1 MSFEKLREE
10 DIEHPPKKIRRRW
23 WLLAVLLLG
32 AVGFGLSWRYR
43 IAAQAEARVQ
53 QEAAAAVLQERM
65 AAVREAEENAST
77 TPLEERLKR
86 LQDLLDAQRQLAN
99 VRPAKMVTLLPQ
111 IQHTQLELDRLR
123 VTEKL
128 RLSLRRETEAEAK
141 VQIGDL
147 AAAETLWRA
156 AWELQRD
163 VNRTVGEKMRNLE
176 REMRLEQEVTRLA
189 AEPMTAQVQQLM
201 GQGTTALKAGKWT
214 EALVMF
220 RRARDLQDRINREF
234 PRSRYSDLAIIARID
249 AEMEVLSADGL
260 DLAVNQQTE
269 NARQLVLLGR
279 EAEAAAALEDAA
291 EAQRALNDRFRGSR
305 FMSMERLEQIEAERQ
320 TVLAAAPWRAVVEL
334 QLRARGHLQRRQ
346 LFQAQQLVGEAVGKM
361 GEVASRWPKARNLDE
376 ALRMQLAFLQVRA
389 ADLGTMQDLIYDQ
402 LAPLPGAAT
411 GALLRGEVTQ
421 ADYARMMN
429 TNPSRNT
436 GRVLSVDSVTLAEA
450 EEFCRRLSWVLGL
463 PVRLPSAT
471 ELRTAGSGANEFK
484 DLTGGLAEW
493 LARASAEA
501 ETAPVL
507 SADGQS
513 IVPVALTDRSRT
525 RGFRVV
531 VEVDLAHPPGMN

>member
-1 MSFEKLREE
+1 
-10 DIEHPPKKIRRRW
+10 
-23 WLLAVLLLG
+23 
-32 AVGFGLSWRYR
+32 
-43 IAAQAEARVQ
+43 
-53 QEAAAAVLQERM
+53 
-65 AAVREAEENAST
+65 
-77 TPLEERLKR
+77 
-86 LQDLLDAQRQLAN
+86 
-99 VRPAKMVTLLPQ
+99 LPQ

-123 VTEKL
+123 VTEQL
-128 RLSLRRETEAEAK
+128 RVSLRRETEAEAK
-141 VQIGDL
+141 VRSGDL
-147 AAAETLWRA
+147 AAAETLWRE

-163 VNRTVGEKMRNLE
+163 VNRAVGEKMRNLE
-176 REMRLEQEVTRLA
+176 REMRLEQEVTRLT
-189 AEPMTAQVQQLM
+189 AEPLAAQVQQLM
-201 GQGTTALKAGKWT
+201 GQGATALKAGKWT
-214 EALVMF
+214 DALVMF
-220 RRARDLQDRINREF
+220 RRARDLQDRLNREF
-234 PRSRYSDLAIIARID
+234 PRSRYSDLSIIARID
-249 AEMEVLSADGL
+249 AELAVLSADGL
-260 DLAVNQQTE
+260 DLAVNQQWE
-269 NARQLVLLGR
+269 NARQLVLLSR
-279 EAEAAAALEDAA
+279 EAEAAAALADAA

-376 ALRMQLAFLQVRA
+376 ELRMQLSFLDVRA
-389 ADLGTMQDLIYDQ
+389 AELGTMQDRIYDQ

-411 GALLRGEVTQ
+411 SALLRGEVNQ

-429 TNPSRNT
+429 ANPSRNT

-463 PVRLPSAT
+463 PVRLPSAA
-471 ELRTAGSGANEFK
+471 ELQTAGNDANEFK
-484 DLTGGLAEW
+484 DLAGGLEEW
-493 LARASAEA
+493 LARESAKA

-513 IVPVALTDRSRT
+513 VAPVALTDRSRT

-531 VEVDLAHPPGMN
+531 VEVDLAHLPGMN